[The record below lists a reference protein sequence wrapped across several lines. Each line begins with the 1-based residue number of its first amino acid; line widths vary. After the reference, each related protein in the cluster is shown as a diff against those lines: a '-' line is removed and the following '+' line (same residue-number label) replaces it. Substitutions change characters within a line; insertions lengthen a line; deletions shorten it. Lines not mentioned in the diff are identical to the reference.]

1 MSKSA
6 DQSEIPSVSKHVSF
20 EVAEVAEVK
29 EVKESEPSSQPRTKV
44 VSKLME
50 ILSNGFGFVWKDL
63 TKKHLL
69 WVKIIFFLQSASLVA
84 LYPYLVRTI
93 FFL

>member
-1 MSKSA
+1 MSKPA

-20 EVAEVAEVK
+20 EVDEVTEAAEAK
-29 EVKESEPSSQPRTKV
+29 EIEPTSQPRSKV
-44 VSKLME
+44 VSKLFE